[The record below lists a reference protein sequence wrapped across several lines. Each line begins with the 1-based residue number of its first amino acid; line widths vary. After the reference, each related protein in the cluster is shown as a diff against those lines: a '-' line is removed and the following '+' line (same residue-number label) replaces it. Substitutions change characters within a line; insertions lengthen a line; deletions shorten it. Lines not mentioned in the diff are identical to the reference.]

1 LFIVICIIA
10 GLFLLLSLRL
20 FRTAVRAGG
29 AEGWLGLAFL
39 CLALSMPLR
48 VFLAQNLI
56 SESHAPTLLL
66 AGHALMAAGLCGLT
80 LFVDRVFR
88 PNDGWARAIT
98 TTLILLQI
106 VTLPALVFF
115 GGHRTEYNF
124 AAISISLIRALPFG
138 WGFYESHRY
147 YRQMKKRSLLGLSDP
162 VVTNRFALFAIWNG
176 ALFALPVMLFLVRTW
191 AWLGSESGGLR
202 GDGFTAQVTSTLLT
216 ASLVLLGGSAV
227 IALSMSFFPPRPW
240 ISFLERRAAAPAS

>member
-1 LFIVICIIA
+1 MFIVVCIVA
-10 GLFLLLSLRL
+10 GFFLFLSLRL
-20 FRTAVRAGG
+20 LRTAFRVDG
-29 AEGWLGLAFL
+29 AEGWLGVAFL
-39 CLALSMPLR
+39 CVAISMPLR
-48 VFLAQNLI
+48 VFLAQDFV
-56 SESHAPTLLL
+56 SASQAPLLL
-66 AGHALMAAGLCGLT
+66 LTSHALMAAGLCGLT
-80 LFVDRVFR
+80 LFVDRIFR
-88 PNDGWARAIT
+88 ADDGWARAIT
-98 TTLILLQI
+98 TSLILLQI

-115 GGHRTEYNF
+115 GGHRTEHNF

-176 ALFALPVMLFLVRTW
+176 ALFALPVMLFFIRTW

-202 GDGFTAQVTSTLLT
+202 GDGFTAQVTSTLLI

-227 IALSMSFFPPRPW
+227 LALSMSFFPPRAW
-240 ISFLERRAAAPAS
+240 ISSLERRAAARAS